1 MKLSTMFLSVP
12 LIVVPLI
19 AYSFALKLGPID
31 TGLFSW
37 TTPAGDV
44 TQIRRS
50 DCIVLIAIFCLIIE
64 VVKATSMKAIA
75 MVDHLLSVAALLVMA
90 LLYFN
95 VSGFGSAPFLTLVFL
110 QAFDVVA
117 GVWVSIRVAR
127 RDFSIPGAL

>member
-1 MKLSTMFLSVP
+1 MKLSTMFLSIP
-12 LIVVPLI
+12 LVVVPLVLY
-19 AYSFALKLGPID
+19 AMALSFGAID
-31 TGLFSW
+31 DGLLSW
-37 TTPAGDV
+37 ATPAGDV
-44 TQIRRS
+44 TSIRRS
-50 DCIVLIAIFCLIIE
+50 DCIILIAIFCLIIE

-90 LLYFN
+90 LFYFN
-95 VSGFGSAPFLTLVFL
+95 VSGFGSASFLTLVFL

>member
-1 MKLSTMFLSVP
+1 MKLSTLFLSIP
-12 LIVVPLI
+12 LILVPLI
-19 AYSFALKLGPID
+19 AYSVAQSLGSID
-31 TGLFSW
+31 SGLLSW

-44 TQIRRS
+44 TAVQKTGAIA
-50 DCIVLIAIFCLIIE
+50 LLAIFCLIIE

-75 MVDHLLSVAALLVMA
+75 MVDHLLSVAFLLVMA

-95 VSGFGSAPFLTLVFL
+95 VSGFGSVSFLMLVCL

>member
-1 MKLSTMFLSVP
+1 MKLSTLFLSIPLILVP
-12 LIVVPLI
+12 LL
-19 AYSFALKLGPID
+19 AYGVAQSLGSID
-31 TGLFSW
+31 TGLLSW

-44 TQIRRS
+44 TAVQKT
-50 DCIVLIAIFCLIIE
+50 DAIVLLAIFCLIIE

-75 MVDHLLSVAALLVMA
+75 MVDHLLSVVLLVFMA

-95 VSGFGSAPFLTLVFL
+95 VSGFGSVSFLMLILL
-110 QAFDVVA
+110 QAFDAVA

>member
-1 MKLSTMFLSVP
+1 MKISTMFLSVP

-19 AYSFALKLGPID
+19 AYSFALPLGPID
-31 TGLFSW
+31 TKLFSW

-95 VSGFGSAPFLTLVFL
+95 ASGFGTAPFLTLVFL

>member
-1 MKLSTMFLSVP
+1 MKLSTMFLSIP
-12 LIVVPLI
+12 LIVVPLVLYTM
-19 AYSFALKLGPID
+19 ALSFGAIDAKL
-31 TGLFSW
+31 LSW

-44 TQIRRS
+44 TSIRRS
-50 DCIVLIAIFCLIIE
+50 DCIILIAIFCLIIE

-90 LLYFN
+90 LFYFN
-95 VSGFGSAPFLTLVFL
+95 VSGFGSASFLTLVFL

>member
-12 LIVVPLI
+12 LIVVPLVLY
-19 AYSFALKLGPID
+19 AMALSFGAID
-31 TGLFSW
+31 NGLLSW